1 MPDSQIRIFPKY
13 EYTVT
18 CKEQDSQKI
27 SVVRHYG
34 AILVDEVLT
43 KLYSNLSYAPIPTGD
58 YFLIDQH
65 EIEKWQEN
73 ETKHENDVM
82 SFETFSDL
90 YMETFYIR
98 LLPIGGPGEQ
108 RILADEVLRLIPAVL
123 KKQGKE
129 VDQALLFKYRETWS
143 APDNFYRTI
152 SLDELND
159 VLDDFQIDKT
169 RITAVP
175 DIALIISRYEMP
187 RKCTRPVQTFDI
199 YGNEILSAAQARLFI
214 FQTFIVKLNHV
225 EWRNECPKDI
235 EPEVIKLLKSYQ
247 EMKRTNLVSH
257 KYIDAVQFE
266 ELFDG
271 VCENCALACFEDPTY
286 TFFDKPPEDELQIED
301 YQAACTRMKLPI
313 YAHTLPDTIPVWLAR
328 IYMIGGWLQVC
339 CLKDDEVLREMLA
352 REAGSCMVPE
362 KWKDSA
368 QLKAFLNYIIL
379 NTDKA
384 KSEFKSF
391 IKKQKQA
398 NKKLIDKEAVNR
410 KMAIME
416 QLKTIWI
423 PIQKPEYPYLEKKM
437 NEGSLELTCDIL
449 NDQASEE
456 ESQTR
461 EYFLN
466 RMRQVTTNDEE
477 FRLFFLDLE
486 EEEQSVVL
494 YGIVLEQQTK
504 VGDMLEKYR
513 KTFLNVEGPDAP
525 PTDVTPEPLQKT
537 LEASDQKSL
546 SISKQ
551 LSHLDKSNDIPE
563 TFVLQSL
570 QATDIPVTST
580 CPGTL
585 RPTTRLQTTKMEN
598 PESKAANLRKKLTEG
613 PDAKEEVKG
622 PLEVTPPT
630 DVTPEPLQKTLEAP
644 EQKSLSISKQL
655 SHLDKSNDIPE
666 TPVLQNHQATDIPV
680 TSTCPAV
687 PSPTTRLQTRKMENP
702 KSKAANLWKK
712 LTGDAAK
719 TPQDQTTNLKVSKT
733 PKSKNSKPANGL
745 DLLKTLQDQTRK
757 LEAPKSEN
765 SKAARLSL
773 ALKTPQDQTTAPK
786 SKAPNSN
793 TSNSKNSKAANGLG
807 LLKTPPDQITA
818 PKFKTPNSNTSNSK
832 TEKPKAA
839 PVCPLCSVSDELLSE
854 AKEKLKAT
862 RMVLTECETKTKSS
876 DKWASMMKEKEEE
889 VRRLK
894 RKNQEELKK
903 KDREMEKVKSKLGQ
917 KVENL
922 TKQLETAQLVK
933 KEVDELKADVKRQ
946 KTANTK
952 LEQSLKAELAEM
964 RRQHQ
969 VMEALNKKYEE
980 SMVKLIREKYESQT
994 PSTSNSS

>member
-123 KKQGKE
+123 KKQGKN
-129 VDQALLFKYRETWS
+129 VDQALLFKYRDTWS

-175 DIALIISRYEMP
+175 DIALIISQYEMP

-301 YQAACTRMKLPI
+301 YQEACTRMKLPI

-339 CLKDDEVLREMLA
+339 CIKDDKVLREMLA

-362 KWKDSA
+362 KWKDNA

-466 RMRQVTTNDEE
+466 RMKQVTTNDEE
-477 FRLFFLDLE
+477 FRLYFLDLE

-504 VGDMLEKYR
+504 VADMLEKYR
-513 KTFLNVEGPDAP
+513 KEFLNVEGPDAP
-525 PTDVTPEPLQKT
+525 PTDVTPEPFQKT
-537 LEASDQKSL
+537 LEASD
-546 SISKQ
+546 
-551 LSHLDKSNDIPE
+551 
-563 TFVLQSL
+563 
-570 QATDIPVTST
+570 
-580 CPGTL
+580 
-585 RPTTRLQTTKMEN
+585 R
-598 PESKAANLRKKLTEG
+598 
-613 PDAKEEVKG
+613 
-622 PLEVTPPT
+622 
-630 DVTPEPLQKTLEAP
+630 
-644 EQKSLSISKQL
+644 KSLSISKQL

-666 TPVLQNHQATDIPV
+666 TPVLQDLQATDIPV
-680 TSTCPAV
+680 TSTCPATLR
-687 PSPTTRLQTRKMENP
+687 PTTRLQTTKMENP
-702 KSKAANLWKK
+702 ESKAANLWKK
-712 LTGDAAK
+712 LT
-719 TPQDQTTNLKVSKT
+719 QDQTTNLKASKT
-733 PKSKNSKPANGL
+733 PKSENSKAANGLDLLKTLQDQTRKLEAPKSENSKAANGL

-773 ALKTPQDQTTAPK
+773 ALKTPQDQITAPK
-786 SKAPNSN
+786 S
-793 TSNSKNSKAANGLG
+793 
-807 LLKTPPDQITA
+807 
-818 PKFKTPNSNTSNSK
+818 KTPNSNTSNSK
-832 TEKPKAA
+832 TEKPKTA

-862 RMVLTECETKTKSS
+862 RMMLAECEAKTKST

-894 RKNQEELKK
+894 RKNQEEMKK

-994 PSTSNSS
+994 PSTSNSQS

>member
-1 MPDSQIRIFPKY
+1 MPDSQDTRIRIFPKY

-65 EIEKWQEN
+65 KIEKWQEN

-123 KKQGKE
+123 KKQRKE
-129 VDQALLFKYRETWS
+129 VDQALLFKYRDTWS

-175 DIALIISRYEMP
+175 DIALIISKYEMP

-301 YQAACTRMKLPI
+301 YQEACTRMKLPI

-339 CLKDDEVLREMLA
+339 CIKDDEVLREMLA

-362 KWKDSA
+362 KWKDNA

-416 QLKTIWI
+416 QLKSIWI

-461 EYFLN
+461 EYFLK

-477 FRLFFLDLE
+477 FRLYFLDLE

-513 KTFLNVEGPDAP
+513 KEFLNVEGPDEVKGPLEATH

-537 LEASDQKSL
+537 LEAPDQKSL

-551 LSHLDKSNDIPE
+551 LSHLDKSNDIPV
-563 TFVLQSL
+563 TPVLQGF

-585 RPTTRLQTTKMEN
+585 RPTTRLQSTKMEN
-598 PESKAANLRKKLTEG
+598 PESKAANLRKKLT
-613 PDAKEEVKG
+613 
-622 PLEVTPPT
+622 
-630 DVTPEPLQKTLEAP
+630 
-644 EQKSLSISKQL
+644 
-655 SHLDKSNDIPE
+655 
-666 TPVLQNHQATDIPV
+666 
-680 TSTCPAV
+680 
-687 PSPTTRLQTRKMENP
+687 
-702 KSKAANLWKK
+702 
-712 LTGDAAK
+712 
-719 TPQDQTTNLKVSKT
+719 QDQTANLKVSKT
-733 PKSKNSKPANGL
+733 PKSKNSKPL
-745 DLLKTLQDQTRK
+745 DLLKKVSPALKTLQDQTRK

-786 SKAPNSN
+786 SK
-793 TSNSKNSKAANGLG
+793 
-807 LLKTPPDQITA
+807 I
-818 PKFKTPNSNTSNSK
+818 PNSNTSNSK
-832 TEKPKAA
+832 TEKPKTA
-839 PVCPLCSVSDELLSE
+839 PVCPLCSVSDELLLE
-854 AKEKLKAT
+854 ANEKLKAT
-862 RMVLTECETKTKSS
+862 RMIVAECEAKTKSS

-889 VRRLK
+889 VKRLK
-894 RKNQEELKK
+894 RKNQEEMKK

-922 TKQLETAQLVK
+922 TKQLESAQLVK

-994 PSTSNSS
+994 PSTSNSQS